1 MILLSLRTRDALGE
15 ALAEV
20 EETSSAYPLLG
31 PPPKTKPLT
40 DPLHRRGY
48 AGCWFVG
55 NDSDVRIARV
65 DCLRGMSLLH
75 PTKLSPGVMFAKKNV
90 NPGDALCSEVE
101 GFNLCFAHANENFEQ
116 AGIGLLLRERC

>member
-1 MILLSLRTRDALGE
+1 
-15 ALAEV
+15 
-20 EETSSAYPLLG
+20 
-31 PPPKTKPLT
+31 
-40 DPLHRRGY
+40 
-48 AGCWFVG
+48 
-55 NDSDVRIARV
+55 
-65 DCLRGMSLLH
+65 MSLLH